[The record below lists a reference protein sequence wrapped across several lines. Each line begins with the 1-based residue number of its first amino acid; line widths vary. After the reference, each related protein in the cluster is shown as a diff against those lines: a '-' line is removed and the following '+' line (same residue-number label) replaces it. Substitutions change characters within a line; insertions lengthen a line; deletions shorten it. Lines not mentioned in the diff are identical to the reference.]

1 LGIAAVSHDSVEL
14 LRNFAE
20 RKGLAYPLLSD
31 PESKVIRAFGILN
44 ENFPRDNAWYGVPY
58 PGTYVLDERGVVKA
72 KYFEDDHRERYT
84 AASILFHELGA
95 DGSAKTTVET
105 PHVKISYGASDAS
118 LSPGGRAT
126 LIVDLE
132 LKPGMHVYAPGVE
145 GGYLPIEWKMPE
157 SKGWLAHAVDYP
169 ASRKLRLE
177 AINETVLVY
186 SGQARLSRD
195 LTVGQQPE
203 VGPLL
208 GPERTLTVEGS
219 FRYQACDEMQCFPPR
234 TVPLKWTFK
243 IDRLDSQRAPVE
255 LRRKG
260 EQ

>member
-1 LGIAAVSHDSVEL
+1 M
-14 LRNFAE
+14 
-20 RKGLAYPLLSD
+20 
-31 PESKVIRAFGILN
+31 
-44 ENFPRDNAWYGVPY
+44 
-58 PGTYVLDERGVVKA
+58 
-72 KYFEDDHRERYT
+72 
-84 AASILFHELGA
+84 
-95 DGSAKTTVET
+95 
-105 PHVKISYGASDAS
+105 
-118 LSPGGRAT
+118 SPGGRAT

-157 SKGWLAHAVDYP
+157 SKGWLAHAVNYP

-203 VGPLL
+203 AGPLL

-255 LRRKG
+255 LRRRG
-260 EQ
+260 EP